1 MKNCTLSLSVLLE
14 HPLGEIE
21 SVIIILQHPSENRG
35 AIDNISW
42 AAGISIYFINFQGP
56 KIYTRLSNFWRLIH
70 PMRFSNGVYR
80 PDLISP
86 YFTLCTFSSTPH
98 IGPTKSWSAS
108 ALNHWIIIG
117 RWKQTGAKSARGRFK
132 FITLET
138 TRLTGLF
145 FAPQAAK
152 GERVG
157 GLQKERR
164 SRPECTH
171 MRKRERERVCVAS
184 REFPRV
190 TQCTACWHTLSHPT
204 HLHHVF

>member
-1 MKNCTLSLSVLLE
+1 M
-14 HPLGEIE
+14 
-21 SVIIILQHPSENRG
+21 
-35 AIDNISW
+35 
-42 AAGISIYFINFQGP
+42 
-56 KIYTRLSNFWRLIH
+56 H
-70 PMRFSNGVYR
+70 PMRFSHGVYR

-157 GLQKERR
+157 GRKSVALGR
-164 SRPECTH
+164 SAHTW
-171 MRKRERERVCVAS
+171 ERERVCVAS

-190 TQCTACWHTLSHPT
+190 TQCTAYWHTHTHTPPT
-204 HLHHVF
+204 YTTSSRQSAQQALLIPGPVT